1 MDTSPDMSA
10 KNTPEDEQRQKL
22 VEIKVN
28 AMTFNVPKGAITFAE
43 VVALVFPDA
52 GSNPQNIYSVAYKK
66 GANENK
72 PEGVLVAGASVKI
85 KEGTRFSVSQTGQ
98 S

>member
-1 MDTSPDMSA
+1 MIANQVEDGAVSPSHA
-10 KNTPEDEQRQKL
+10 K
-22 VEIKVN
+22 VVSIKVN
-28 AMTFNVPKGAITFAE
+28 GIKFPVPKGAITFNQ

-52 GSNPQNIYSVAYKK
+52 GSNPQNIYSVTYKM
-66 GANENK
+66 ADNEHK
-72 PEGVLVAGASVKI
+72 PEGILVAGALVKV

>member
-1 MDTSPDMSA
+1 M
-10 KNTPEDEQRQKL
+10 TPHEEALADAGRDGDRRPKL
-22 VEIKVN
+22 VSIKVN
-28 AMTFNVPKGAITFAE
+28 GTGFEVEKGPITFAE

-52 GSNPQNIYSVAYKK
+52 ASNPQNIYSVTYKN
-66 GANENK
+66 ADNEK
-72 PEGVLVAGASVKI
+72 RPDGILVAGASVKV